1 MQKREFAFIRLM
13 SLFVVLIGNRLGVA
27 ADTPPKVGDTAPKF
41 ELQSVEGTTIKLA
54 DYAGKGPVVL
64 VVLRGFPG
72 YQCPICSQ
80 QVGQLLEKAE
90 EIKSA
95 GATVLLVYPGPSAKL
110 IEKAKEFIKDKTIP
124 DHFQLLVDPDYKFTN
139 AYHLRWNASG
149 ETAYPTTL
157 IIQPSMKVTF
167 SKVSRSHGGR
177 STAKEI
183 LEKLNSKNEN

>member
-1 MQKREFAFIRLM
+1 MHTREFALTRFTSIL
-13 SLFVVLIGNRLGVA
+13 LVLIGIRAGIA
-27 ADTPPKVGDTAPKF
+27 ADTPPKVGETAPKF
-41 ELQSVEGTTIKLA
+41 ELESVDGTTIKLT

-95 GATVLLVYPGPSAKL
+95 GATVLLVYPGPSARL

-139 AYHLRWNASG
+139 AYHLRWNAAG
-149 ETAYPTTL
+149 ETAYPSTL
-157 IIQPSMKVTF
+157 IIQPSLKVSY

-183 LEKLNSKNEN
+183 LEKLKSKNET

>member
-1 MQKREFAFIRLM
+1 MQTREFTFIQTV
-13 SLFVVLIGNRLGVA
+13 SFFSVLIGIHFGFA
-27 ADTPPKVGDTAPKF
+27 AEMPPKVGETVPKF
-41 ELQSVEGTTIKLA
+41 ELQSVEGTTIKLT
-54 DYAGKGPVVL
+54 DYVEKGPVVL

-90 EIKSA
+90 EIKSS
-95 GATVLLVYPGPSAKL
+95 GASVLLVYPGPSGKL
-110 IEKAKEFIKDKTIP
+110 SEKAKEFIKDKTIP
-124 DHFQLLVDPDYKFTN
+124 DHFQLLLDPDYKFTN
-139 AYHLRWNASG
+139 AYHLRWDASG

-157 IIQPSMKVTF
+157 IIQPNLKVTY

-183 LEKLNSKNEN
+183 LEKLKSKN